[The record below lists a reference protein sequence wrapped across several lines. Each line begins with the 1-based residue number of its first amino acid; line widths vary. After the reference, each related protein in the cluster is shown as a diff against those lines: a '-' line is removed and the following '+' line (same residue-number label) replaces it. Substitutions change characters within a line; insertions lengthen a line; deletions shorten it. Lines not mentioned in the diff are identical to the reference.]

1 MTNQT
6 LSEKSLTSV
15 PGGGAKLGFLT
26 EAYFE
31 RFAALATALPENEP
45 VEADVQYLVREAP
58 SGDVAY
64 YLRIRKGRIVEAG
77 LGSLGRPGIGIEVA
91 YRDLVELNT
100 GVQHPAAAFMSGVMR
115 VTGDK
120 ALLLDLM
127 LVMQTSAYQGL
138 MMRLGRETA
147 YA

>member
-6 LSEKSLTSV
+6 VSD
-15 PGGGAKLGFLT
+15 AKRGFLT

-31 RFAALATALPENEP
+31 RFTALATTLPENEP
-45 VEADVQYLVREAP
+45 VEADVQYVVRDAP
-58 SGDVAY
+58 SGDVEY
-64 YLRIRKGRIVEAG
+64 HLRIRGGRIAEAG
-77 LGSLGRPGIGIEVA
+77 LGSLDRPGLRIEVA

-100 GVQHPAAAFMSGVMR
+100 GVQHPAAAFMQGVMR

-127 LVMQTSAYQGL
+127 LVMQTSAYQQV
-138 MMRLGRETA
+138 MMRLGQETE
-147 YA
+147 YV